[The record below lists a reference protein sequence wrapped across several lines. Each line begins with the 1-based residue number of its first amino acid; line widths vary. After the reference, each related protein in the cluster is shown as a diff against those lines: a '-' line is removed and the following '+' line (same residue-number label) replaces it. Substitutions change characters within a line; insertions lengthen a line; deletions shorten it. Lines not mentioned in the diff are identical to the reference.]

1 MFNHNFDNINYWE
14 RVNQPRFDK
23 IATEKQLLRTRN
35 KIASAIRE
43 HMKNQ
48 DMTTTETAS
57 ATQMARCCI
66 AKIVKGDLSKIS
78 LDRLLRIALRLGLEV
93 KIGLCSN

>member
-14 RVNQPRFDK
+14 RVNQPTFDP
-23 IATEKQLLRTRN
+23 IITEKLLIRARN

-57 ATQMARCCI
+57 ATKISRCCI
-66 AKIVKGDLSKIS
+66 AKIVKGDLKKIS
-78 LDRLLRIALRLGLEV
+78 LDRLMKTAHRLGVEI
-93 KIGLCSN
+93 KISIGSK